1 MGFIVEW
8 RVCLPYN
15 CWKSPP
21 KDPWRCELVNCRW
34 FCFRST
40 CEMVP
45 LHYWND
51 FAFFSSHFYERANFK
66 LAGILAMS
74 SQTKA
79 RTKQT
84 NNSPGIP
91 SKQLLSTG
99 VRCYSDAPALRCPHI
114 TSINCHLPTRIHLI
128 CCTPAQLF
136 HLLTPL
142 ALALHFSAW
151 D

>member
-15 CWKSPP
+15 SWESPP

-45 LHYWND
+45 LHYRND

-74 SQTKA
+74 NQTKA

-99 VRCYSDAPALRCPHI
+99 VRCYSDAPALRCSRINLHKLPFTYKDSSHLHTI
-114 TSINCHLPTRIHLI
+114 PAAHLFNYSIY
-128 CCTPAQLF
+128 
-136 HLLTPL
+136 
-142 ALALHFSAW
+142 
-151 D
+151 